1 MINKMKLS
9 TGFWQTYKEA
19 PQDAEIVSHRLMV
32 RAGLIQRASSGLY
45 NYLPMGLRS
54 IQKIEQIVREEHNKA
69 GMFEL
74 TMTVVTPGGLWK
86 ETKRWDKMG
95 DLMLKFQDKRGR
107 DLCLSPTNEEAIVDI
122 FRRTVKSY
130 KQLPIGLYQINTKY
144 RDEIRP
150 RYGLMR
156 CCEFIMKDAYSF
168 VLGEQAQEEIYQKF
182 YNIYSSIFSKMQ
194 LHFIPVEADA
204 GTIGSAQSKTHE
216 FQVIADSG
224 EDEILYCESGKYAAN
239 IEKAKTQR
247 PDLKFDETT
256 KALEKV
262 ETKNKSTMSDVCDFL
277 KIPQCWGLKALLYTT
292 ITGKKENHVAA
303 FTLGD
308 DTLNEVKLKNYLGV
322 DSLSPT
328 TMETIQKLG
337 LPAGYIGPVGPIKMD
352 IIFDQ
357 TIDLDAA
364 YVVGAMEENYHYKN
378 YVPIRDSKDFRVTD
392 LRMAQVG
399 DICLETGRRVL
410 VKKGI
415 EVGHIFQLGDHYT
428 KAMNALVQDR
438 EGRHVAPLMGCY
450 GIGITRI
457 ISASIEQNHDDHG
470 IIWPKQ
476 ISPYHVYFGVISKSP
491 EIIKLA
497 TELYQK
503 LWEENVETILD
514 DRRLGAGFMFKD
526 SDLLGL
532 PLQIVLGERDFKK
545 NGMLEI
551 KVRRTGEKFQ
561 ARPDEL
567 IHKVKKLL
575 ADI

>member
-1 MINKMKLS
+1 MKLS

-32 RAGLIQRASSGLY
+32 RAGLIQKASSGLY

-54 IQKIEQIVREEHNKA
+54 IQKVEQIVREEHNKA

-74 TMTVVTPGGLWK
+74 TMTVVTPGALWK

-122 FRRTVKSY
+122 FRRTIKSY
-130 KQLPIGLYQINTKY
+130 KQLPVGLYQINTKY

-150 RYGLMR
+150 RYGPIR

-168 VLGEQAQEEIYQKF
+168 VLGKQAQEEIYQKF
-182 YNIYSSIFSKMQ
+182 YNIYGNIFSRMQ

-204 GTIGSAQSKTHE
+204 GAIGSAQSKTHE

-224 EDEILYCESGKYAAN
+224 EDEIIYCESGKYAAN
-239 IEKAKTQR
+239 IEKAKTR
-247 PDLKFDETT
+247 RDDLKFNRTT

-262 ETKNKSTMSDVCDFL
+262 ETKNKSTISDVCDFL
-277 KIPQCWGLKALLYTT
+277 EISQFQGLKALLYTAT
-292 ITGKKENHVAA
+292 TDKKESHVAA

-308 DTLNEVKLKNYLGV
+308 DTLNEAKLKNYLEA
-322 DSLSPT
+322 DSLSLT
-328 TMETIQKLG
+328 TVGTIQKLG
-337 LPAGYIGPVGPIKMD
+337 LPVGYIGPVGLTETV

-357 TIDLDAA
+357 AIDLDAS
-364 YVVGAMEENYHYKN
+364 YVVGAMEKNYHYKN
-378 YVPIRDSKDFRVTD
+378 YIPSRDSQNFRVGD
-392 LRMAQVG
+392 LRMAKVG
-399 DICLETGRRVL
+399 DLCLETGRKVL
-410 VKKGI
+410 IKKGI

-428 KAMNALVQDR
+428 KAMNAFVQDR
-438 EGRHVAPLMGCY
+438 QGKQVAPLMGCY

-457 ISASIEQNHDDHG
+457 ISACIEQNHDEHG

-476 ISPYHVYFGVISKSP
+476 ISPYHVYFGVISKSA

-497 TELYQK
+497 SELYQK
-503 LWEENVETILD
+503 LWEGNVETVLD
-514 DRRLGAGFMFKD
+514 DRGLGAGFMFKD

-551 KVRRTGEKFQ
+551 KVRRTGEKFK

-567 IHKVKKLL
+567 THKVQELL